1 MIVTLYTKE
10 GCELCEKAVETLR
23 RLQTLI
29 QFETE
34 LVYIEDDEELY
45 ERYGERVP
53 VVAVGGQQIASAP
66 IDEATLR
73 AKLASV

>member
-10 GCELCEKAVETLR
+10 GCDLCEEAEETLR
-23 RLQTLI
+23 RLQKLI
-29 QFETE
+29 QFETK

-53 VVAVGGQQIASAP
+53 VVTVGGQEIASAP
-66 IDEATLR
+66 IDEAALQ
-73 AKLASV
+73 AILASA